1 MPVKHSLYQNA
12 GEVSVDQHQCNRC
25 GLCVSICP
33 AEVLTLEAG
42 SVQQLTTGFGC
53 IACGHCMMVCPQEC
67 ISVNGRGLSPA
78 DLRPLPPQE
87 QRADADALNA
97 LLQSR
102 RSVRR
107 FDERPV
113 EPDLLERIVAMSASA
128 PMGIPPW
135 DVGVATVS
143 GTTEV
148 QKLAGEI
155 VAGYRGMLK
164 IMRPRALAL
173 LRPFIGKIRYEQ
185 FSSFVLPLAES
196 YVRSQQQGRDTLFWN
211 APAVLIFH
219 HSPYAEAADT
229 TIACTYAML
238 AAESLGLGSCIIG
251 GASPI
256 MQRNRAICQQL
267 QIPDGNKPA
276 IVLILGYPAV
286 TFKRSIKRHFTH
298 QQQP

>member
-1 MPVKHSLYQNA
+1 MSVKHSLYQNA
-12 GEVSVDQHQCNRC
+12 GEVLVDQQQCDRC

-42 SVQQLTTGFGC
+42 RVQQLATGFGC

-67 ISVNGRGLSPA
+67 ISVTGRGLSPA

-97 LLQSR
+97 LLESR

-113 EPDLLERIVAMSASA
+113 EADLLERIVAMAASA

-135 DVGVATVS
+135 DVGVVTVS
-143 GTTEV
+143 GAAEV
-148 QKLAGEI
+148 QKLASEI

-164 IMRPRALAL
+164 IMRPRVLPL
-173 LRPFIGKIRYEQ
+173 LRPFLGKTRYEQ
-185 FSSFVLPLAES
+185 FSSFILPLAEH
-196 YVRSQQQGRDTLFWN
+196 YVRSQQQGRDTLFWS
-211 APAVLIFH
+211 APAVMVFH
-219 HSPYAEAADT
+219 HSPYVEAIEA
-229 TIACTYAML
+229 TIPCTYAML

-251 GASPI
+251 GAPPM
-256 MQRNRAICQQL
+256 MQRNRTLCQRL
-267 QIPDGNKPA
+267 QIPASNQPA

-286 TFKRSIKRHFTH
+286 RFRRSIKRRFSH
-298 QQQP
+298 QLQP